1 MPAFYG
7 DIIMTPED
15 ARAYLNY
22 LLTLNLRQEEA
33 FGPLALAFV
42 KENDLNQLGLLP
54 EEQFNLLMAT
64 ATVFAAEPK
73 RYAMK
78 LELLQKARQ
87 LLPNTRYHDPELGH
101 DLEHLIKKTQSD
113 LQRYSEA
120 MKVSRPQALDRQ
132 SLIVETDFPEY
143 FLDIAQKRASTYY
156 QEKYRL
162 TKEAK
167 TAQHFGGTA
176 KKFEPD
182 NEIIHTEFPG
192 ACAPFMNA
200 RTNPLHI
207 PLPFDLKISRSP
219 EEPLEG
225 GIRIFYGKMGYSYP
239 LRYEMGKLCSYHDGK
254 VLDVDLKDPNLIFVS
269 VSAVKDP
276 DFPRHPSED
285 NPSIPPEL
293 AYPMAILEHTG
304 SLGPFIQVACN
315 IKVWFD
321 AAIVSL
327 LIQGAPD
334 LAEYGLQG
342 GAGLMTRSYA
352 SDKVGAYVENLSQ
365 PWQEGLSFNFI
376 NLHLALNPGVDNAL
390 LPTGTPIFSVFP
402 VLNRQCYRFI
412 DRRTMET

>member
-1 MPAFYG
+1 
-7 DIIMTPED
+7 MTNED

-42 KENDLNQLGLLP
+42 KENDLGKLGLLP
-54 EEQFNLLMAT
+54 EEQFNLFMAT
-64 ATVFAAEPK
+64 ATVFSAEPK
-73 RYAMK
+73 RYTMK

-87 LLPNTRYHDPELGH
+87 ILRGTRYDNPELGQ

-143 FLDIAQKRASTYY
+143 FLEIAQKRASTYY

-167 TAQHFGGTA
+167 TAQHFGSTP
-176 KKFEPD
+176 KKFEPE
-182 NEIIHTEFPG
+182 NVSIQKEFPG

-200 RTNPLHI
+200 RTNAFHLL
-207 PLPFDLKISRSP
+207 LPFDLQISRSP

-239 LRYEMGKLCSYHDGK
+239 LRYEMGKLCSYHDGQ
-254 VLDVDLKDPNLIFVS
+254 VLDVDLQDPNLIFVS
-269 VSAVKDP
+269 VSALTDP
-276 DFPRHPSED
+276 EFPRLPSEQ

-293 AYPMAILEHTG
+293 AYPMSVLEHTG
-304 SLGPFIQVACN
+304 SLGPFIQVSCN
-315 IKVWFD
+315 VKVWFD

-352 SDKVGAYVENLSQ
+352 SDKIESYVENLSQ
-365 PWQEGLSFNFI
+365 PWQEGLSFNFV
-376 NLHLALNPGVDNAL
+376 NLHLALNPGIDRAVI
-390 LPTGTPIFSVFP
+390 PSGTPIFSVYP
-402 VLNRQCYRFI
+402 VLNRQCYRYI
-412 DRRTMET
+412 DRRTLDKET

>member
-1 MPAFYG
+1 
-7 DIIMTPED
+7 MTPDD

-42 KENDLNQLGLLP
+42 KEQDLGQLGLLP
-54 EEQFNLLMAT
+54 EEQFNLMMAT
-64 ATVFAAEPK
+64 ATAFSAEPK
-73 RYAMK
+73 RYTMK
-78 LELLQKARQ
+78 LELLQKAHQ
-87 LLPNTRYHDPELGH
+87 LLPQTRYNDPELAR
-101 DLEHLIKKTQSD
+101 DLEHLMKKTQSD

-120 MKVSRPQALDRQ
+120 MKVPRAQSLERQ
-132 SLIVETDFPEY
+132 NLIVETDFPEY

-156 QEKYRL
+156 QEKFRL

-167 TAQHFGGTA
+167 TAQHFGGTP

-182 NEIIHTEFPG
+182 NTSIHKEFPG

-200 RTNPLHI
+200 RSNPLHLL
-207 PLPFDLKISRSP
+207 LPFDLKISRSP
-219 EEPLEG
+219 EDPLEG

-239 LRYEMGKLCSYHDGK
+239 LRYEMGKLCSYQDGQ
-254 VLDVDLKDPNLIFVS
+254 VLDIDLQDPNLLFVS
-269 VSAVKDP
+269 ASAVKDP
-276 DFPRHPSED
+276 DFPIQPSED
-285 NPSIPPEL
+285 DSSIPPEL

-304 SLGPFIQVACN
+304 SLGPFIQVSCN

-321 AAIVSL
+321 ASLVSL

-352 SDKVGAYVENLSQ
+352 SDKVESYIQNLSQ
-365 PWQEGLSFNFI
+365 PWQEGLSFNFV
-376 NLHLALNPGVDNAL
+376 NLHLALNAGTETAF
-390 LPTGTPIFSVFP
+390 LPSGTPIFSLLP
-402 VLNRQCYRFI
+402 VLNRQCYRYI
-412 DRRTMET
+412 DHRTIGQAS